1 MSISPRQIAF
11 SLIVFFTLS
20 LTAQVESYL
29 DVESYE
35 DFQHWS
41 NQVNSLQEQP
51 ADSAIHLYQKSYHY
65 FLEKKDTLN
74 AVNSLVEMA
83 INYGHLVQYQSAYDN
98 LWKAL
103 FLADLAQNDAAKIV
117 VYLQLGRYY
126 SFYKRKEKA
135 FEYFDIALNLSK
147 RLVDK
152 GVLESFHLGDCY
164 YAFCSTYRE
173 FNNPEQAKIYL
184 DSCFLYTNNSVF
196 GTPIYYQKFEL
207 AYIISSE
214 GNPQLALDTLL
225 SIEPW
230 FTIHNPRF
238 NVLLFTYIGDN
249 YLKLNDH
256 STGEQFYQKAL
267 ATSRKFN
274 SHLDF
279 TATIHKRLANLYI
292 DRGENLKALNSLEKE
307 NELDAKFFDSRSP
320 INRSLLEIKD
330 EFRLEKEKQKQLL
343 QEQRLKELENEER
356 VAFLKTM
363 LLLITIAALIF
374 AGVLYFDYIRK
385 KHKVEKALIR
395 KKKELEVAQTNEL
408 LELKNRELATSSLKL
423 IEKDEIL
430 ATLKDRLSQGSGD
443 IKANELKKIVRTIS
457 HSNAQNWEEFEARFL
472 SVNKDFYGKINTK
485 YPKLT
490 RGDQK
495 VCALIKLNLSSKEMA
510 KLMGISIESVHTS
523 RYRLRKKLNLTKEVS
538 LTEFIATL

>member
-1 MSISPRQIAF
+1 MSISPRQITF
-11 SLIVFFTLS
+11 SLIVLFTLS

-29 DVESYE
+29 DVKNYE

-41 NQVNSLQEQP
+41 DQVNSLQTES
-51 ADSAIHLYQKSYHY
+51 ADSTIYLYQLSYNY
-65 FLEKKDTLN
+65 FLEQKDTLN

-103 FLADLAQNDAAKIV
+103 LLADLAQNDAAKVV

-126 SFYKRKEKA
+126 SFYKRREKA
-135 FEYFDIALNLSK
+135 FEYFDRALTLSK
-147 RLVDK
+147 RLVREGK
-152 GVLESFHLGDCY
+152 LESYHLKDCY

-173 FNNPEQAKIYL
+173 LGNPKMAKIYL
-184 DSCFLYTNNSVF
+184 DSCYLFTDGNVN

-214 GNPQLALDTLL
+214 GNPRAALDTLL
-225 SIEPW
+225 AIAPW
-230 FTIHNPRF
+230 FEATNPRF
-238 NVLLFTYIGDN
+238 NVLIYTYIGDN
-249 YLKLNDH
+249 HIKLNNHDA
-256 STGEQFYQKAL
+256 GEQFYQKAL
-267 ATSRKFN
+267 AASRKFN

-279 TATIHKRLANLYI
+279 TPTIHKRLADLYI
-292 DRGENLKALNSLEKE
+292 KQGKNLKALNNIKKE
-307 NELDAKFFDSRSP
+307 SELDAQFFDSRSP

-330 EFRLEKEKQKQLL
+330 EFRIEKEKQKQLI

-374 AGVLYFDYIRK
+374 AGVLYFNYIRK
-385 KHKVEKALIR
+385 KHNVEKALIR

-408 LELKNRELATSSLKL
+408 LELKNKELATSSLKL

-472 SVNKDFYGKINTK
+472 SVNKDFYEKINTK

-523 RYRLRKKLNLTKEVS
+523 RYRLRKKLKLTKEVS

>member
-1 MSISPRQIAF
+1 MRISPRQIAF

-29 DVESYE
+29 DVKSYE

-41 NQVNSLQEQP
+41 NRVNSMQTES
-51 ADSAIHLYQKSYHY
+51 ADSTIYLYQLAYDH
-65 FLEKKDTLN
+65 FLEQKDTLN
-74 AVNSLVEMA
+74 AVNSLVEIA

-103 FLADLAQNDAAKIV
+103 LLADLAQNDAAKVV

-135 FEYFDIALNLSK
+135 FEYFDRALNLSK
-147 RLVDK
+147 SLVSQ
-152 GVLESFHLGDCY
+152 GILESFYLVDCY

-173 FNNPEQAKIYL
+173 LDNPEQAKIYL
-184 DSCFLYTNNSVF
+184 DSCYQFTDNNVN
-196 GTPIYYQKFEL
+196 GAPIYYQKFEL

-214 GNPQLALDTLL
+214 GNHRAALDTLL
-225 SIEPW
+225 AIAPW
-230 FTIHNPRF
+230 FDANNPRF
-238 NVLLFTYIGDN
+238 NVFIFTYIGDN
-249 YLKLNDH
+249 YLKLEEY
-256 STGEQFYQKAL
+256 SVGEQFYQKAL
-267 ATSRKFN
+267 TTSRKFN

-279 TATIHKRLANLYI
+279 TPIIHKKLADLYI
-292 DRGENLKALNSLEKE
+292 TRGEILKALNNVKKE
-307 NELDAKFFDSRSP
+307 SELDAQFFDSRSP

-330 EFRLEKEKQKQLL
+330 EFRVEKEKQKQLL

-485 YPKLT
+485 FPKLT